1 MYSMNHVHC
10 TVSCTTVYIMDTN
23 GMYSTIIYSM
33 YASCTVSCTT
43 VYIMDTNGMYSTI
56 IYSMYASCT
65 VSCTTVYIIDTYG
78 MTIILLHNIV
88 NVLADAW
95 LHYVMYTLLANITDD
110 KIA

>member
-1 MYSMNHVHC
+1 MYIVQYHVLQYTLWILTVC
-10 TVSCTTVYIMDTN
+10 TVQSYTL
-23 GMYSTIIYSM
+23 
-33 YASCTVSCTT
+33 
-43 VYIMDTNGMYSTI
+43 
-56 IYSMYASCT
+56 YSMYASCT

>member
-1 MYSMNHVHC
+1 MNHVHC

-23 GMYSTIIYSM
+23 GMYSTIIL
-33 YASCTVSCTT
+33 
-43 VYIMDTNGMYSTI
+43 
-56 IYSMYASCT
+56 YSMYASCT

-95 LHYVMYTLLANITDD
+95 LHYVYTVSKYN
-110 KIA
+110 